1 MFVFAGQFIGN
12 EWFYNEC
19 RYQLTTILMSLIKT
33 EATSSSSSHRIPEHA
48 LLKFPSLVRDK
59 REKMREKMRKQ
70 NPVKNLVHEPQS

>member
-19 RYQLTTILMSLIKT
+19 RYQLTTILTSLIKT

-59 REKMREKMRKQ
+59 REKMREKMRK
-70 NPVKNLVHEPQS
+70 

>member
-19 RYQLTTILMSLIKT
+19 RYQLTTILRSLIKKT

-48 LLKFPSLVRDK
+48 TKVPITGKKQERKNARKNDK
-59 REKMREKMRKQ
+59 I
-70 NPVKNLVHEPQS
+70 